1 MSMRKFALLGVV
13 ATLLIA
19 GCGSTA
25 DKNEYVNSVN
35 KATTTLTQSMS
46 KLGASNSTD
55 PAAMAGSID
64 EAGKAIEKAA
74 KDFEAITPPDDAKH
88 AHGLMVSGLHSLATT
103 FTDAADAA
111 RAKDT
116 EKLVKVLG
124 EIQTSKGAKDIQAAQ
139 DELIKNGYK
148 FQN

>member
-1 MSMRKFALLGVV
+1 MRKFALLG
-13 ATLLIA
+13 AIAALLIT

-46 KLGASNSTD
+46 KLGAANNTD

-64 EAGKAIEKAA
+64 DAGQAIEKAA

-103 FTDAADAA
+103 FSDAADAA

-116 EKLVKVLG
+116 AKLVKVLG
-124 EIQTSKGAKDIQAAQ
+124 EIQNSKGAKDIQAAQ
-139 DELIKNGYK
+139 NELVKNGYK
-148 FQN
+148 FES

>member
-1 MSMRKFALLGVV
+1 
-13 ATLLIA
+13 
-19 GCGSTA
+19 
-25 DKNEYVNSVN
+25 
-35 KATTTLTQSMS
+35 
-46 KLGASNSTD
+46 
-55 PAAMAGSID
+55 MAGTLD
-64 EAGKAIEKAA
+64 DGGKAIEKAA
-74 KDFEAITPPDDAKH
+74 SDFEAITPPDDAKH

-139 DELIKNGYK
+139 NELVKNGYK
-148 FQN
+148 FES

>member
-1 MSMRKFALLGVV
+1 MSMRKFALLGAI
-13 ATLLIA
+13 ATLVIT
-19 GCGSTA
+19 GCGSVA
-25 DKNEYVNSVN
+25 DKNEYVNSIN
-35 KATTTLTQSMS
+35 KATTALTQSMS
-46 KLGASNSTD
+46 KIGTANNSD
-55 PAAMAGSID
+55 PTAMAGTLD
-64 EAGKAIEKAA
+64 DGGKAIEKAA
-74 KDFEAITPPDDAKH
+74 SDFEAITPPDDAKH

-139 DELIKNGYK
+139 NELVKNGYK
-148 FQN
+148 FES